1 MAYTNMAADKAA
13 DFGKSS
19 IHIGSGAGESPAEV
33 SVTPAKKGRD
43 NKPKTV
49 VFACDEN
56 YAPYL
61 PVVLQSLID
70 HSSAA
75 YYYEI
80 VIMDCCADPQSE
92 IFDEMRHDSQE
103 MLAEKSNFSLKYIKL
118 RATLEQNA
126 FLRKNEP
133 ALKRYGYGTYA
144 RILIP
149 DLLVDCEKALYLDID
164 HIILADIAGFFAF
177 PLGDRLIAAVPDVN
191 VAALRLQPHSGRKQ
205 LVEQKL
211 GLGPD
216 NYYIVAS
223 PMLFNIQACRKFGFT
238 EKILALLAQ
247 DYKLPFPD
255 QDAINAVCKGQIFYL
270 PQKWGR
276 INARNFAGLCDIICK
291 NGTPQQIATVLGD
304 WRADSTDIALIH
316 YVTTPKPWDGI
327 GPDYSG
333 LWWHYATKTKNGAA
347 LLFSLLFP
355 LAAPGARDCFVKTYK
370 LFGLP
375 FLTIKTFP
383 DKIYYQLGKF
393 PFAKK
398 IYGKENCY
406 IYAFGIKIFTIHK
419 KQAWES

>member
-1 MAYTNMAADKAA
+1 MAYANMAANKAA

-19 IHIGSGAGESPAEV
+19 VDIEGRAGGSLAEAGIS
-33 SVTPAKKGRD
+33 PAKKRQD

-75 YYYEI
+75 YGYEI

-92 IFDEMRHDSQE
+92 IFDEMRHNLQE
-103 MLAEKSNFSLKYIKL
+103 MLTGKSNFSLKYIKL
-118 RATLEQNA
+118 RAALEQNA

-144 RILIP
+144 RVFIP
-149 DLLVDCEKALYLDID
+149 DLLADCEKALYLDID
-164 HIILADIAGFFAF
+164 HIILADIAALFAL

-191 VAALRLQPHSGRKQ
+191 VAALRLQADSRRKQ

-211 GLGPD
+211 GLLPD

-276 INARNFAGLCDIICK
+276 VNARNFAGLCDIIRK
-291 NGTPQQIATVLGD
+291 GGNSQQIATVLGD
-304 WRADSTDIALIH
+304 WRADSTDIAVIH
-316 YVTTPKPWDGI
+316 YVTTPKPWGGV

-333 LWWHYATKTKNGAA
+333 LWWHYATKTANGVA

-355 LAAPGARDCFVKTYK
+355 LVAPGARGYFVKTYK

-375 FLTIKTFP
+375 VLTIKTFP
-383 DKIYYQLGKF
+383 EKIYYQLGKF
-393 PFAKK
+393 SFVKK

-406 IYAFGIKIFTIHK
+406 IYVFGIKIFTIHK
-419 KQAWES
+419 KPAWES